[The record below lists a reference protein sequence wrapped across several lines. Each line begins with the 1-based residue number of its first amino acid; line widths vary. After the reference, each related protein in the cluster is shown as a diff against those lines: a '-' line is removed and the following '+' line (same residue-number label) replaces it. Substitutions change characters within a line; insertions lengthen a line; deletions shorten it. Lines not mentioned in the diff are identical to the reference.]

1 MIQFFFI
8 TLGLAAAVFIAWFAV
23 WLPLKIEKGGEIIK
37 TPGSLIFEQDTP
49 LAPTARGGK
58 RS

>member
-23 WLPLKIEKGGEIIK
+23 WLPLKIEKDGEIIK
-37 TPGSLIFEQDTP
+37 TPGSLTTTTTQ
-49 LAPTARGGK
+49 K
-58 RS
+58 R